1 MLIPAQQ
8 LNTKEMLGKET
19 GNLDAIG
26 QKEERAN
33 MIKGIG
39 GWTIKCFY
47 TLAFSQMGVQTS
59 SGWPLV
65 NLNYFNFIHFPI
77 NFGHPLFTSWL
88 KDCST
93 ITLHQPGKTQDN
105 ITIMD
110 LKPVVAENMKFN
122 R

>member
-39 GWTIKCFY
+39 DGPSNVSTHWL
-47 TLAFSQMGVQTS
+47 LARWVFRH
-59 SGWPLV
+59 PLV